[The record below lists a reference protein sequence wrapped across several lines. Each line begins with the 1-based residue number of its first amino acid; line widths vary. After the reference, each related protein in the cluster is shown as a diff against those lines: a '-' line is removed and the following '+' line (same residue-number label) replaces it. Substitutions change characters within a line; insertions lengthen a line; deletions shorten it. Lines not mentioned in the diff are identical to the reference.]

1 MDAIQK
7 KKILSLDITL
17 KRLRAKGPS
26 PALNSTGVYWT
37 FEREAGKV
45 SCGVFQA
52 GKRWVFATI
61 INTALPGPQA
71 KAIMG
76 RLRAMAYYDADLDE
90 VIRVCNRKAK
100 DVRQIVDEI
109 LGRATA

>member
-17 KRLRAKGPS
+17 KRLKAKGPS
-26 PALNSTGVYWT
+26 LALNGTGVYWT
-37 FEREAGKV
+37 FERGADKV

-52 GKRWVFATI
+52 GKRWVFAAT
-61 INTALPGPQA
+61 INTTLPEPQA
-71 KAIMG
+71 KAIVG

-90 VIRVCNRKAK
+90 VIRVCNKKAL

-109 LGRATA
+109 IGRAA